1 MLADDTRAIKQ
12 CIDVTCVQMN
22 AASVAADM
30 LDMGVFGVALTNVN
44 AETEMKHAAT

>member
-1 MLADDTRAIKQ
+1 MLADDTRSSK